1 MTMSNVEIVYFHDDV
16 RVFIHN
22 LDDVSLQK
30 VYRAFDLI
38 ERYGHTLRM
47 PHVRNLGKNLYE
59 LRILGR
65 EHIRF
70 FYTLKTDKA
79 VMLHVFAKKS
89 QRIPLQDLR
98 LATERLR
105 AVART

>member
-1 MTMSNVEIVYFHDDV
+1 MPNLKIFYFHDDIKKFV
-16 RVFIHN
+16 LD

-30 VYRAFDLI
+30 VYGAFDLI
-38 ERYGHTLRM
+38 QQYGHLLRL

-70 FYTLKTDKA
+70 FYTLNGNRA
-79 VMLHVFAKKS
+79 VMLHVFVKKS
-89 QRIPLQDLR
+89 QRIPAQDIS
-98 LATERLR
+98 LARNRLR
-105 AVART
+105 AFVST